1 MNLEKKESER
11 HIFLTVGKAWEAIIL
26 ALPVA
31 MKEPSTALGS
41 QLGVGVGVVPGGTLN
56 YLNLCIRGTPLR
68 DREAA
73 TETVNRTVSWGKTGQ
88 ENGKSIRTDSASLQ
102 LYG

>member
-26 ALPVA
+26 ALHVA
-31 MKEPSTALGS
+31 RKDPSTALGS
-41 QLGVGVGVVPGGTLN
+41 QLGAGVGPGGTLN
-56 YLNLCIRGTPLR
+56 YLNLCTRGTPLR

-73 TETVNRTVSWGKTGQ
+73 TETVNRTVSWGK
-88 ENGKSIRTDSASLQ
+88 N
-102 LYG
+102 